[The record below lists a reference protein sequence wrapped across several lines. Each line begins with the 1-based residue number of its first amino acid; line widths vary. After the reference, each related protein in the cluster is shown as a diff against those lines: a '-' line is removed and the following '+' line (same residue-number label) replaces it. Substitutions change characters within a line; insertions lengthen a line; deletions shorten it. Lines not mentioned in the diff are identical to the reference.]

1 MSGVPQG
8 SVLGLTLFYIFTGD
22 RDTGIE
28 GTSDSVLTALSSV
41 VWPTHRREGVDQER
55 PSQEV
60 SVERGDHVSITE
72 FNTAKDKDLHLGC
85 SNPRHSYWLGREVIQ
100 SSPAEINLG

>member
-8 SVLGLTLFYIFTGD
+8 SVLGLTLFYSFIGD

-41 VWPTHRREGVDQER
+41 VWPTHWREGMDQDR

-60 SVERGDHVSITE
+60 LVERETMQTSQG
-72 FNTAKDKDLHLGC
+72 
-85 SNPRHSYWLGREVIQ
+85 
-100 SSPAEINLG
+100 SSPGLQQSQTQLQVG